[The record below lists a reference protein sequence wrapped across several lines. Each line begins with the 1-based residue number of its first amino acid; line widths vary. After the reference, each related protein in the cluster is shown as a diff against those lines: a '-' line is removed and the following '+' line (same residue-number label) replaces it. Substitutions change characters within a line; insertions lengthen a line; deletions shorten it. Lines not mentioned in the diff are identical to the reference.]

1 MLQVNKIYS
10 QFFFLILTTL
20 LVSVETQA
28 GFYFE
33 PFLGYRQEKIKF
45 TDLASL
51 ESEYKLSGPTY
62 GLNLGVATATGI
74 FLNLSGSQFKGKAD
88 TTPVQTDNP
97 EFTHNNGAVQV
108 GVSAM
113 GLLKIYLGYILL
125 NELEMKSPSP
135 LSSFNLKGAGYQ
147 VGLALSLIPRLSLG
161 AQYNIHQFNEIS
173 GDSFVA
179 GKDIKNYYNKVDSQ
193 DLFAYLAYSF

>member
-1 MLQVNKIYS
+1 MLQINKLYS
-10 QFFFLILTTL
+10 QFIFFIFLTL
-20 LVSVETQA
+20 LVSTEA
-28 GFYFE
+28 HASFYFE

-45 TDLASL
+45 TDLASV
-51 ESEYKLSGPTY
+51 ESEYKMSGLTY
-62 GLNLGVATATGI
+62 GLNLGVASATGI

-88 TTPVQTDNP
+88 TTPAQTDNP

-113 GLLKIYLGYILL
+113 GLLKIYLGYMLL
-125 NELEMKSPSP
+125 NELEMKSQSP
-135 LSSFNLKGAGYQ
+135 LSSFKLKGPGYQ
-147 VGLALSLIPRLSLG
+147 VGLALTLIPRLSIG

-173 GDSFVA
+173 GDSFAA
-179 GKDIKNYYNKVDSQ
+179 GSEIKTYFNKVDSQ